1 MNQITLKT
9 FYPQTCIDIKFIDI
23 DSLKNEYN
31 YIKNR
36 IDSGYILRYDTLLL
50 EALNTEILRRQH
62 HVS

>member
-23 DSLKNEYN
+23 DSLKYEYN
-31 YIKNR
+31 YLKNR

-50 EALNTEILRRQH
+50 EALNNEITRRLNNE
-62 HVS
+62 